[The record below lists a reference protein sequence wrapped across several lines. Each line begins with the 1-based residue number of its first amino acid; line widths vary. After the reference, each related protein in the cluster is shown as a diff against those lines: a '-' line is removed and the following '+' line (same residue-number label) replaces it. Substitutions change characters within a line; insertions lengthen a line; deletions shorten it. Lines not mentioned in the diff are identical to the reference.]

1 MNKAPGIL
9 LMMEALVPGSLGRI
23 LASKCP
29 SCGCDIDPEND
40 FKDEISRREF
50 HISGLCQKCQDDIWK

>member
-1 MNKAPGIL
+1 
-9 LMMEALVPGSLGRI
+9 MMEALVPGSLGRI